1 MTLTVRVRSSVIAGV
16 GRDVIFRRLWI
27 VILMGVFAASCAEVP
42 KFSPGRVGELR
53 GEVVAVEVDE
63 EEGITV
69 VAIESFEEKEIR
81 HLRIA
86 PFTAIVGKGGGRNP
100 ERLEPGQEVYARYL
114 LEPATNPPEAISITV
129 VEYEYKKPR
138 GPGILRYRRR

>member
-1 MTLTVRVRSSVIAGV
+1 MGGDVTLRS
-16 GRDVIFRRLWI
+16 LWTI
-27 VILMGVFAASCAEVP
+27 ILMGFLAASCAEVP
-42 KFSPGRVGELR
+42 KPAPPGRVGELR

-69 VAIESFEEKEIR
+69 VAIESFEDSEIR

-86 PFTAIVGKGGGRNP
+86 PFTTIVGKGGSRNL

-114 LEPATNPPEAISITV
+114 LEPAADPPEAISITV

-138 GPGILRYRRR
+138 GPGVLKFRRRGQP